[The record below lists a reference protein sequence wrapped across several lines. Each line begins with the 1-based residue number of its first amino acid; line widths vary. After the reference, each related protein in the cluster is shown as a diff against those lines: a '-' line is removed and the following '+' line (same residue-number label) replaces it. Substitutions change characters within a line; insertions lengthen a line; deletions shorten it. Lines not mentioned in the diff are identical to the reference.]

1 MRPPRRIDALGIVNL
16 ALILGSIGISLVTGD
31 VT

>member
-16 ALILGSIGISLVTGD
+16 ALVLGIGISLVTGD